1 MYTYN
6 SANSLSIV
14 IPILNEKQNLKNLT
28 EQIYKNTK
36 NLKIEVIFIDDDSKD
51 GSYKIL
57 KLLKRKYRNFR
68 YFIRKKNKDLT
79 QSCFFGIQKSKYKN
93 ILIMDGDGQHN
104 PIYIS
109 KMFKI
114 FLKERAD
121 FVIGVRRFEDI
132 DESLSFIR
140 FVASKI
146 LIFLISFLFKKKT
159 TDPMSGFFL
168 FKKKFYIKNKKIF
181 FGKGYKILADFIY
194 STPEKLKIIDYKIKF
209 IIRKKGK
216 SKISFKIL
224 MILIFFIF
232 SRTLKLNR

>member
-1 MYTYN
+1 MQNYN
-6 SANSLSIV
+6 KKNTLSIV
-14 IPILNEKQNLKNLT
+14 IPVLNEKQNLKKLT
-28 EQIYKNTK
+28 YQIYKNTK
-36 NLKIEVIFIDDDSKD
+36 NLKIEVIFVDDNSRD
-51 GSYKIL
+51 GSDKIL
-57 KLLKRKYRNFR
+57 KKLKQKYSNFK
-68 YFIRKKNKDLT
+68 YFIRKKNNDLT
-79 QSCFFGIQKSKYKN
+79 QSCFYGVEKSKHKYV
-93 ILIMDGDGQHN
+93 LIMDGDGQHD
-104 PIYIS
+104 PKYIKKIY
-109 KMFKI
+109 KI
-114 FLKERAD
+114 FFKKKAD
-121 FVIGVRRFEDI
+121 FVIGVRKFEDI

-140 FVASKI
+140 FFASKI

-168 FKKKFYIKNKKIF
+168 FKKKFYVRNKNFF

-232 SRTLKLNR
+232 SRTFKFNR

>member
-168 FKKKFYIKNKKIF
+168 FKKKFYARNKNFF